1 MAPPQVVAAGCERED
16 NTAAAAAAAAAAAI
30 AMGCSS
36 SGASEGRGLKLDRHP
51 RADQSVE
58 GEN

>member
-16 NTAAAAAAAAAAAI
+16 NTAAAAAAAI

-51 RADQSVE
+51 RADPSVE

>member
-16 NTAAAAAAAAAAAI
+16 NTAAAAAI

>member
-16 NTAAAAAAAAAAAI
+16 NTAAAAAAAAAAI

>member
-16 NTAAAAAAAAAAAI
+16 NTAAAAI

-36 SGASEGRGLKLDRHP
+36 SGASVGRGLKLDRHP